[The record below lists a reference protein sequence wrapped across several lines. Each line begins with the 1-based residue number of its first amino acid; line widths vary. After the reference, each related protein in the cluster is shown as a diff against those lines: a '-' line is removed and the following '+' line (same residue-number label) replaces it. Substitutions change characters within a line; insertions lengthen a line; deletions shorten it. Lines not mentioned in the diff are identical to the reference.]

1 MNKIQN
7 HVKEQKVVLI
17 KRWWKTKS
25 TKQKISK
32 KTCYKE
38 NNEQNTR
45 DKTQKPK
52 KPKTKKPLIIINY
65 LSSWHG
71 APSLA
76 WEF

>member
-1 MNKIQN
+1 MMKNEINKA
-7 HVKEQKVVLI
+7 
-17 KRWWKTKS
+17 
-25 TKQKISK
+25 KISK
-32 KTCYKE
+32 KTGYKE

-76 WEF
+76 